1 MRRMVFSMSASSSS
15 RDRRQRL
22 AARIFLPLLLA
33 PLFMLFLGASP
44 AGAAPSSTIGSNGT
58 QTALICSSSAAATS
72 TATDNLLPVNRWSG
86 AIGNEHTRLPG
97 GLLSSVTN
105 APNTINRS
113 IFVGGMTSIGAAEWQ
128 LGVATTEAA
137 SQFCFA
143 NTVGQDANSLA
154 ATLGNAVSS
163 SGLVAILAVVGFL
176 AVLWKASR
184 GRESPFRQVGKILI
198 VVGIFSAMV
207 AAATASA
214 PTTPSWAHHLGLTS
228 ASSTSTGPPAFFS
241 PAWFI
246 TTAYNAISN
255 IAAAPASA
263 IASGA
268 NSITGGAGQSA
279 ISAQD
284 PLSCDWYTQEL
295 IAEYQATYT
304 NANSYAYVVPTSLN
318 ALWMQAAIPAYTSEQ
333 FGNNNNFGP
342 LVYCHLL
349 EDQAGISPA
358 TQMKVALA
366 SGALSGDQNL
376 ASFPKPLTTSLAW
389 NGAITNNQ
397 EDESM
402 VAWAACQSPNSAA
415 GFVPTEW
422 NLATGSTVP
431 SAWTTVTNPNIQQG
445 TNADTTVSGADC
457 QVFWSANAPASGGQ
471 FGDAA
476 SGGPF
481 NSPSGA
487 PWTGQNSNPDYSVF
501 NFGDNPTTIAGASN
515 ASVSGQEIGN
525 FLSNLHGTSN
535 ASAMATSFI
544 FLLSSTVIMII
555 FMVLGLAVIIAKL
568 GLLLSMTLMPVM
580 LLLAL
585 MPGGSG
591 NGKLGAYCKH
601 LFGLILFATSA
612 GILLSMISVIT
623 GMLADIGVAAA
634 GQGSLFALIWVAI
647 APVTA
652 VVVIHMF
659 FTKVLKSPSPF
670 KPSSAMAYGA
680 ALGGFGGGLAGADLF
695 SHLRSR
701 GGQAVSVAR
710 GRMSGKQGRS
720 GPNQRGRGRQSMGGS
735 GSGGGSGTG
744 GVSGVNPTGVTPAG
758 TSPSGAGGAVAA
770 GVATGA
776 VSQSMFKRER
786 RQRRV
791 ESEQFSADRF
801 AASER
806 VSRRTKRLEV
816 AKGSLLNPGFAAGAA
831 VGGAQERFKES
842 VDRAKERFNQT
853 DVGTKQRHRIQGSLL
868 TLGAAA
874 GGAGRAVLKV
884 PKVAKYGAMG
894 IGGAAALGLGAPVL
908 AGVGAAYGAKKLYNF
923 SRNAPIR
930 QAQNLG
936 SFRQYQEDQTQAAEA
951 ARKAQVD
958 AASTAETERKAAEAL
973 TAEQQARAQADQEQA
988 SRVRLAQER
997 RVRDWQRGVVG
1008 PASDGPQGPQRNDG
1022 PSGPGR

>member
-1 MRRMVFSMSASSSS
+1 MNARSSGK
-15 RDRRQRL
+15 DRRQRL
-22 AARIFLPLLLA
+22 AARIFLLLLLA
-33 PLFMLFLGASP
+33 PLFALFLGASP
-44 AGAAPSSTIGSNGT
+44 AGAAPAPTTISSNGT
-58 QTALICSSSAAATS
+58 QTSLICSTSAAATT

-97 GLLSSVTN
+97 GLISSVTN

-128 LGVATTEAA
+128 LGVATTGAA

-214 PTTPSWAHHLGLTS
+214 PSTPSWAHHLGLTN
-228 ASSTSTGPPAFFS
+228 ASSSSTGPPGFFS

-366 SGALSGDQNL
+366 SGALSGDPNL

-457 QVFWSANAPASGGQ
+457 QVFWSANAPATGGQ

-481 NSPSGA
+481 TSPSGA

-735 GSGGGSGTG
+735 GPGTGASGSG
-744 GVSGVNPTGVTPAG
+744 VSPSGVGPTGVG
-758 TSPSGAGGAVAA
+758 GAGIAGDTTGA
-770 GVATGA
+770 ATGA
-776 VSQSMFKRER
+776 VSQSMFGKRDR

-791 ESEQFSADRF
+791 ETDQYNADRF
-801 AASER
+801 AAGER
-806 VSRRTKRLEV
+806 VSQRTKRLET
-816 AKGSLLNPGFAAGAA
+816 AKGSLINPGFAAGAA
-831 VGGAQERFKES
+831 VGSAQERVKES
-842 VDRAKERFNQT
+842 LARTKELFNQR
-853 DVGTKQRHRIQGSLL
+853 DDADGSHRIQGSLL
-868 TLGAAA
+868 TAAA
-874 GGAGRAVLKV
+874 VGGAVGRGALKV

-894 IGGAAALGLGAPVL
+894 IGGVAALGLGAPVL
-908 AGVGAAYGAKKLYNF
+908 GAVGAAYGAKKLYSF

-930 QAQNLG
+930 QVQNLQNYQAHLAQQDEAAKAAKQAQN
-936 SFRQYQEDQTQAAEA
+936 
-951 ARKAQVD
+951 KA
-958 AASTAETERKAAEAL
+958 TEKAETDQRDAEVR
-973 TAEQQARAQADQEQA
+973 TAEQQARAQQDREQA
-988 SRVRLAQER
+988 EQDARARER
-997 RVRDWQRGVVG
+997 RVRDWQQGNLGPHRGG
-1008 PASDGPQGPQRNDG
+1008 SQDGPQGPQRNDG

>member
-1 MRRMVFSMSASSSS
+1 MNARSSSK
-15 RDRRQRL
+15 DRGQRL
-22 AARIFLPLLLA
+22 AARIFLLLLLA
-33 PLFMLFLGASP
+33 PLFALFLGASP
-44 AGAAPSSTIGSNGT
+44 AGAAPAPTTISSNGT
-58 QTALICSSSAAATS
+58 QTSLICSTSAAATS

-97 GLLSSVTN
+97 GLISSVTN

-214 PTTPSWAHHLGLTS
+214 PSTPSWAHHLGLTS
-228 ASSTSTGPPAFFS
+228 ASSSSTGPPGFFS

-349 EDQAGISPA
+349 EDQAGITPA

-376 ASFPKPLTTSLAW
+376 ASFPHSQATSLAW
-389 NGAITNNQ
+389 DGAITNNQ

-415 GFVPTEW
+415 GFTPTEW
-422 NLATGSTVP
+422 SLATGTSVP
-431 SAWTTVTNPNIQQG
+431 SAWTTVANQFTPNAQNTNG
-445 TNADTTVSGADC
+445 DTTVSGADC
-457 QVFWSANAPASGGQ
+457 QVFWSANAPATGGQ
-471 FGDAA
+471 YGDAS

-481 NSPSGA
+481 ANPSGA
-487 PWTGQNSNPDYSVF
+487 PWTGSISNPDYSVF
-501 NFGDNPTTIAGASN
+501 NFGDSPATIAGVSN
-515 ASVSGQEIGN
+515 SSVSGQEIGN

-555 FMVLGLAVIIAKL
+555 FMILGLSVIIAKL

-652 VVVIHMF
+652 CVVIQKF
-659 FTKVLKSPSPF
+659 FTKVLKAPSPF

-680 ALGGFGGGLAGADLF
+680 ALGGFAGGGLAGADLF
-695 SHLRSR
+695 SHLRNR

-710 GRMSGKQGRS
+710 GRMSGKQDGR
-720 GPNQRGRGRQSMGGS
+720 GQRGSKRRQSMGGS
-735 GSGGGSGTG
+735 GPGTGASGSG
-744 GVSGVNPTGVTPAG
+744 VSPSGVGPTGVG
-758 TSPSGAGGAVAA
+758 GAGIAGDTTGA
-770 GVATGA
+770 ATGA
-776 VSQSMFKRER
+776 VSQSMFGKRDR

-791 ESEQFSADRF
+791 ETDQYNADRF
-801 AASER
+801 AAGER
-806 VSRRTKRLEV
+806 VSQRTKRLET
-816 AKGSLLNPGFAAGAA
+816 AKGSLINPGFAAGAA
-831 VGGAQERFKES
+831 VGSAQERVKES
-842 VDRAKERFNQT
+842 LARTKELFNQR
-853 DVGTKQRHRIQGSLL
+853 DDADGSHRIQGSLL
-868 TLGAAA
+868 TAAA
-874 GGAGRAVLKV
+874 VGGAVGRGALKV

-894 IGGAAALGLGAPVL
+894 IGGVAALGLGAPVL
-908 AGVGAAYGAKKLYNF
+908 GAVGAAYGAKKLYSF

-930 QAQNLG
+930 QVQNLQNYQAHLAQQDEAAKAAKQAQN
-936 SFRQYQEDQTQAAEA
+936 
-951 ARKAQVD
+951 KA
-958 AASTAETERKAAEAL
+958 TEKAETDQRDAEVR
-973 TAEQQARAQADQEQA
+973 TAEQQARAQQDREQA
-988 SRVRLAQER
+988 EQDARARER
-997 RVRDWQRGVVG
+997 RVRDWQQGNLGPHRGG
-1008 PASDGPQGPQRNDG
+1008 SQDGPQGPQRNDG